1 MRSAQMMVTFL
12 GLIAFFTMVEADNPI
27 IQTIYTADPAPMV
40 HNDRVYLYTSHDE
53 DVLVNNFFTMREWR
67 CYSSTDM
74 VNWTDHGAAASL
86 KNFSWTEDNG
96 AWAPQCIYRSG
107 KFYLYCPIHMKG
119 IGVLVSDYPWGPFTD
134 PIGRPLI
141 SGGGGD
147 IDPTVFIDDDGQAYL
162 YWGNPYLKY
171 VKLNANMTS
180 YSGGVQE
187 INLTVAGFGKR
198 SNTER
203 TTSYEEGP
211 WFYKRNDLYY
221 MVFAGGPI
229 SEHIAYSTSSSPTG
243 PWTYRG
249 VIMPT
254 QGGSFTNHPGVI
266 DYKGK
271 SYFFYHNA
279 ALPGGGGFH
288 RSVCIEEFK
297 YNADGTIPTINMS
310 KNGPAPVANLDPY
323 DTVQAETICWESGVE
338 TAVCSE
344 GGMMVTDISNGDYI
358 KVRSVDF
365 GDGATLF
372 KVRAASGSSG
382 GSIELRLG
390 SQTGTL
396 VGTCNISN
404 TGGWTTWKTF
414 ECEVNNCSGV
424 KDLFLVF
431 KGSGEPF
438 RLNWYIF
445 EGATGYRLSVQTT
458 GLGSVNRSPSGSR
471 YAEGTK
477 VTLTAVPD
485 EGWEFI
491 EWSGEGISGS
501 ENPITVD
508 MNSDKSVTALFR
520 RITVDGNMV
529 INGDFS
535 SGTENWTLNVWSGS
549 GTGSVTGG
557 EYRINISSIA
567 DNSYDIQLV
576 QPGLFLEAGKSY
588 EVKFEAYA
596 ASNRTLEVNVEMAES
611 PWTSY
616 LPELKH
622 FDLTTTKQEFSF
634 VFTMEH
640 PTDVNGRL
648 GFNVGLNTSAV
659 FIDNVSVKLYDQ
671 TYSVSGKTRRKPA
684 APVKVNCGN
693 SSLHISFTPDRIG
706 PANLEI
712 YDLRGKMIKAE
723 RLHMRAGKVNTCSVD
738 MRRFSRGFYLV
749 KIISEGEVI
758 NTSEVIFT
766 R

>member
-1 MRSAQMMVTFL
+1 MKRAKMMITFL
-12 GLIAFFTMVEADNPI
+12 GMITLFTMVEADNPI

-53 DVLVNNFFTMREWR
+53 DVLENNFFTMKEWR

-74 VNWTDHGAAASL
+74 VNWTDHGVAASL
-86 KNFSWTEDNG
+86 KSFSWTGDNG
-96 AWAPQCIYRSG
+96 AWAPQGIYRNG

-134 PIGRPLI
+134 PLGKPLV
-141 SGGGGD
+141 SGGSGD

-171 VKLNANMTS
+171 VKLNTNMTS

-187 INLTVAGFGKR
+187 INLTVASFGKR

-203 TTSYEEGP
+203 ATSYEEGP
-211 WFYKRNDLYY
+211 WFYKRNNLYY

-266 DYKGK
+266 DFKGN
-271 SYFFYHNA
+271 SYLFYHNA
-279 ALPGGGGFH
+279 ALPGGGGFK
-288 RSVCIEEFK
+288 RSVCIEQFK

-358 KVRSVDF
+358 KVKSVDF
-365 GDGATLF
+365 GDGASSF

-390 SQTGTL
+390 SQTGSL

-445 EGATGYRLSVQTT
+445 DGGTGYRLSVQTS
-458 GLGSVNRSPSGSR
+458 GLGSVTRSPSGSR
-471 YAEGTK
+471 YAEGTT
-477 VTLTAVPD
+477 VALTAVP
-485 EGWEFI
+485 ENGWEFVG
-491 EWSGEGISGS
+491 WSGDGISGS
-501 ENPITVD
+501 ENPISIV
-508 MNSDKSVTALFR
+508 MNADKAVTARFTR
-520 RITVDGNMV
+520 ATIDGNMV
-529 INGDFS
+529 INSDFS
-535 SGTENWTLNVWSGS
+535 SGTENWTLNTWSGS
-549 GTGSVTGG
+549 ATGSVTDG
-557 EYRINISSIA
+557 EYRISISSIA
-567 DNSYDIQLV
+567 NNSYDIQLV
-576 QPGLFLEAGKSY
+576 QPGLFLEKGMSY
-588 EVKFEAYA
+588 KVTFDAYA
-596 ASNRTLEVNVEMAES
+596 SSDRDLEVNVEMADD

-616 LPELKH
+616 LDELKH
-622 FDLTTTKQEFSF
+622 FSLTTTKQTFSF
-634 VFTMEH
+634 VFTMEE

-648 GFNVGLNTSAV
+648 GFNVGTSTSSV
-659 FIDNVSVKLYDQ
+659 FIDNVSVKFFDP
-671 TYSVSGKTRRKPA
+671 TDAVSRKA
-684 APVKVNCGN
+684 QRKQASPVKVNCSN
-693 SSLHISFTPDRIG
+693 SSLHISFTPDRSG
-706 PANLEI
+706 TAALEI
-712 YDLRGKMIKAE
+712 YDLRGKIVKTE
-723 RLHMRAGKVNTCSVD
+723 RLHIRAGEINTGSIN
-738 MRRFSRGFYLV
+738 MSRFSRGFYLI
-749 KIISEGEVI
+749 KIVSEGEVI
-758 NTSEVIFT
+758 NTSEVILT